1 MNLKLSNIDYFFI
14 FSVIFLY
21 ILVQIYNTQEAL
33 SKRKRRKLRKRE
45 KKGKI
50 TPEQQ
55 AKLDAHRNKKEE
67 RQQQKLE
74 NKQAKEEERAA
85 EAEEM
90 RQKALAEM
98 RQRALRGE
106 LDDIYAEAA
115 GRAYER
121 LFEYRKMKDGE
132 DNQKRINFLSLLYP
146 HTVADMNYDNNFK
159 GKVPDWPA
167 ARKFNWDS
175 EKKRR
180 RNKLSFDKSK
190 DWEFSNVSNKQKQV
204 AFYPYPGKMTGPIT
218 IDGRQEATYNDRLRA
233 KDKAELVDVT
243 IHKKIA
249 NRPLNKSVWQEVA
262 KLFPSDMRSWE
273 KEEPGTFDPSLYM
286 TKKQRKRYKK
296 QQKKERRRE
305 KKEEKRQAKLE
316 KRQAKLEKRRQREI
330 ENQQKNNSNSFLK
343 FFEDLFKNIG

>member
-1 MNLKLSNIDYFFI
+1 
-14 FSVIFLY
+14 
-21 ILVQIYNTQEAL
+21 LVQIYNTQEAL

-67 RQQQKLE
+67 REQQKLE
-74 NKQAKEEERAA
+74 NKQAKEEQRAA

-115 GRAYER
+115 GRAYAR
-121 LFEYRKMKDGE
+121 LFEYRKQKDKK
-132 DNQKRINFLSLLYP
+132 DNQKRTNFLSLLYP
-146 HTVADMNYDNNFK
+146 HTVVDMNYDNNFK
-159 GKVPDWPA
+159 GKVPNWWA
-167 ARKFNWDS
+167 ARSYNWNS

-180 RNKLSFDKSK
+180 RNKLPFDKSK
-190 DWEFSNVSNKQKQV
+190 DWTFSNVSNKQKQV
-204 AFYPYPGKMTGPIT
+204 DFYPYRGKMTGPIT
-218 IDGRQEATYNDRLRA
+218 IDGREETTYNDRLRA

-243 IHKKIA
+243 INKKIV
-249 NRPLNKSVWQEVA
+249 NRPLDKSVWQEVA
-262 KLFPSDMRSWE
+262 KLFPTDMRSWE

-286 TKKQRKRYKK
+286 TKKERKRYKK
-296 QQKKERRRE
+296 QQKKERKKE

-316 KRQAKLEKRRQREI
+316 KRRQREL
-330 ENQQKNNSNSFLK
+330 ENQQKNNSNFFLK